1 MSTDAPQ
8 RGRDSISGQLAFSVA
23 MFAGIMLAVTGI
35 VQVFVGIAAVA
46 EDTVFVRGLDYT
58 YELDVTT
65 WGWVHIVVG
74 VVAVAV
80 GGGIA
85 AGQLWGR
92 LGGIAIASMAV
103 ISNFLFMPYYPLWA
117 IVLVAFNVLVI
128 WALCR
133 VPDDR

>member
-1 MSTDAPQ
+1 MSTHAPQ
-8 RGRDSISGQLAFSVA
+8 RGRDSVSGQLAFSVS

-85 AGQLWGR
+85 AGQLWGK
-92 LGGIAIASMAV
+92 LGGIAIASMAI

-117 IVLVAFNVLVI
+117 IALVGFNVLVI